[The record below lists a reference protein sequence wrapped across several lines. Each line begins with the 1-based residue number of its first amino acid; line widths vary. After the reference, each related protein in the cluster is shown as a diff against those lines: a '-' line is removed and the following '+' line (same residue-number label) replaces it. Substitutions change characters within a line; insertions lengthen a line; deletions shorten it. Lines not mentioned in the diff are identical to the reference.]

1 MDKLFRNVTKE
12 LDNIADV
19 GINAGNLDH
28 ACKLV
33 DIAKN
38 IKETEFYKEGIDGM
52 RGYDMI
58 DDYRRYDRHDPWEE
72 ESYGRRGIPG
82 SGRRRDG
89 RGRFMGEGEGRYNE
103 HLNRIMD
110 GLEQYNYGKT
120 RYRDGGDSDRMEEGL
135 DKVMYAV
142 CTFVEN
148 MMDFADSPQEKEII
162 RKHISKMKNI

>member
-52 RGYDMI
+52 RGYDMM
-58 DDYRRYDRHDPWEE
+58 DDYRRYDRHEPWED
-72 ESYGRRGIPG
+72 SYGRRGMTG
-82 SGRRRDG
+82 GRMRDG
-89 RGRFMGEGEGRYNE
+89 RGRFMGEEGGRYNE
-103 HLNRIMD
+103 HVNRIMD
-110 GLEQYNYGKT
+110 GLEQYNYGKS
-120 RYRDGGDSDRMEEGL
+120 RYRDGGDGSRMEEGL
-135 DKVMYAV
+135 EKVMYAV
-142 CTFVEN
+142 CTFVES

-162 RKHISKMKNI
+162 RKHVNKLKAI